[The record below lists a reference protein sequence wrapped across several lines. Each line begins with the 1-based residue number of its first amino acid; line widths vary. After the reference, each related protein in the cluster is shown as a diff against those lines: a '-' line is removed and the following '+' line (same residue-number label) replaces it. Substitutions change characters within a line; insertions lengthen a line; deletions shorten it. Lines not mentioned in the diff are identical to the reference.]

1 MHAAM
6 CENMRETGWSPIY
19 CRRRL
24 LRRFAPS
31 KKLLLCAEMRIENVA
46 HNGEVAH
53 RVLVREL
60 LSALVQWITN
70 SLEDQESDTI
80 IPWEVDQK

>member
-1 MHAAM
+1 M

-24 LRRFAPS
+24 LKRFAPS
-31 KKLLLCAEMRIENVA
+31 KKLLLRAVMRDDNA
-46 HNGEVAH
+46 AYNGGVVYC
-53 RVLVREL
+53 VLVREF
-60 LSALVQWITN
+60 LSALVQRITN

-80 IPWEVDQK
+80 IPWEVDLVQI

>member
-1 MHAAM
+1 MHAVM
-6 CENMRETGWSPIY
+6 RENMRETGWSPIY

-31 KKLLLCAEMRIENVA
+31 KKLLLCTEMCIENVA

-53 RVLVREL
+53 RVLSE
-60 LSALVQWITN
+60 SYCPTSPWITN
-70 SLEDQESDTI
+70 SLEDQKSGTI

>member
-1 MHAAM
+1 M
-6 CENMRETGWSPIY
+6 EKKRETGWSPIY

-24 LRRFAPS
+24 LKRFAPS

-70 SLEDQESDTI
+70 SLEDQKCGTI
-80 IPWEVDQK
+80 IPWEVDQTQT